1 MKKLFSI
8 IVLVF
13 ALNVVA
19 QTPVV
24 PKNTTKLTMYVEY
37 GGKGIKLGV
46 IAFTDAA
53 FRHYTPVENK
63 ELNIGLSKN
72 FQSTGKISP
81 QDIASAASAS
91 YDSYAELLEKYKP
104 LGLDDKNVFFYTS
117 SGVGVAK
124 NIDEFCEA
132 VKAKSGHGVY
142 VVKETEEAKYTIAG
156 TIPYEKIEKALV
168 LDQGGSNTKG
178 GYIVKEGN
186 SLTAIPVNF
195 DLGSVRI
202 AELITKYYMT
212 SHPDDK
218 EQERQVFITG
228 MNKCF
233 DSLKV
238 EIKNSFSNID
248 GAEDRTE
255 LYLSG
260 GAAFAITTLLYP
272 EAPLEG
278 QMVTVSL
285 DKLKAF
291 LSEIQDRD
299 FYKTLQERQIADEK
313 KQKTYKGA
321 LKIYNQLQLIS
332 ATKLLVTY
340 INAFSGDEK
349 TIYFNRYGLHSMPS
363 ILIGRVLRN
372 EVKRW

>member
-8 IVLVF
+8 LALLFVF
-13 ALNVVA
+13 TVNVNA
-19 QTPVV
+19 QVSV
-24 PKNTTKLTMYVEY
+24 PKNTKLTMYVEY

-46 IAFTDAA
+46 IAYTDAA
-53 FRHYTPVENK
+53 FRRYTPVENK

-72 FQSTGKISP
+72 FQSTGEISSADM
-81 QDIASAASAS
+81 QSAASAS
-91 YDSYAELLEKYKP
+91 YDAYLELLEKYKSS
-104 LGLDDKNVFFYTS
+104 GLKDENVFFYTS

-124 NIDEFCEA
+124 NIDKFCEV
-132 VKAKSGHGVY
+132 VKTKTGHGVY

-156 TIPYEKIEKALV
+156 TIPYEKIDNALV

-178 GYIVKEGN
+178 GYIVKDGN

-195 DLGSVRI
+195 DLGSVRV
-202 AELITKYYMT
+202 AELITKFYMT

-218 EQERQVFITG
+218 EEERKVFISA

-238 EIKNSFSNID
+238 EIKSSFSNID
-248 GAEDRTE
+248 GVENRNE

-260 GAAFAITTLLYP
+260 GAAFVITTLLYP
-272 EAPLEG
+272 EASQTD
-278 QMVTVSL
+278 QMVPVKL
-285 DKLKAF
+285 NDLKAF
-291 LSEIQDRD
+291 LNDIQDRD
-299 FYKTLQERQIADEK
+299 YYKSLQNKKLTDEK
-313 KQKTYKGA
+313 KQKAYTGA
-321 LKIYNQLQLIS
+321 LRIYNQLQLIS

-340 INAFSGDEK
+340 INAFSGEDK
-349 TIYFNRYGLHSMPS
+349 NIFFNRYGLHSMPS
-363 ILIGRVLRN
+363 ILMGRVLRN